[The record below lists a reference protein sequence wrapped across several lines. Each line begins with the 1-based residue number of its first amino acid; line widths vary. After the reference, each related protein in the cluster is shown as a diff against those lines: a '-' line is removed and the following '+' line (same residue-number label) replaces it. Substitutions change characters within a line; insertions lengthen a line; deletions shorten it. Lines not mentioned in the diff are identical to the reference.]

1 MWIFKSAC
9 LHCVIPKSSKFGAG
23 SRTYPVELHVELRKQ
38 EKKRNDQRVPVP
50 RGARLQRDK
59 ARGSPKEGPG
69 AGIKIRV
76 RVLKSLVVQRVKN
89 LPAVQEARV

>member
-1 MWIFKSAC
+1 M
-9 LHCVIPKSSKFGAG
+9 
-23 SRTYPVELHVELRKQ
+23 
-38 EKKRNDQRVPVP
+38 P

-59 ARGSPKEGPG
+59 AQGSPKEGPG
-69 AGIKIRV
+69 AGIKIKV